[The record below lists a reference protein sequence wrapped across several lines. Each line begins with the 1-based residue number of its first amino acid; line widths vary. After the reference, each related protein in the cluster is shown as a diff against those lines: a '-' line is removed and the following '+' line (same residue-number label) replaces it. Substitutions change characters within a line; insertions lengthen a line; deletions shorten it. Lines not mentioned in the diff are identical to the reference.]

1 MLNETT
7 TESESEVSEPAETE
21 LLALRPRTNPRDQDR
36 GRYQYFGFETGLVW
50 SATSAFCRCP
60 GATQRRAVMRRAPP
74 TPRKLRAIDSVV
86 AASLVPP
93 VAGHLPHPNR
103 CSPGNYHRGYPL
115 RLATGVAVSLR
126 LGLVY
131 YAVSRLIVCGK
142 RHERCLSVRPS
153 VRLSVCPVD
162 RQQQRRL
169 AGLLLR
175 SGAASRYRSTAAA
188 AGRHA
193 GRVNFGPTDCEEIQ
207 HLCYEN
213 GKI

>member
-1 MLNETT
+1 MKG
-7 TESESEVSEPAETE
+7 V
-21 LLALRPRTNPRDQDR
+21 
-36 GRYQYFGFETGLVW
+36 
-50 SATSAFCRCP
+50 CP
-60 GATQRRAVMRRAPP
+60 
-74 TPRKLRAIDSVV
+74 
-86 AASLVPP
+86 
-93 VAGHLPHPNR
+93 
-103 CSPGNYHRGYPL
+103 
-115 RLATGVAVSLR
+115 
-126 LGLVY
+126 
-131 YAVSRLIVCGK
+131 
-142 RHERCLSVRPS
+142 SVRPS

-213 GKI
+213 RKIYAHECMKHIVTEGASAERVSVTVKVALG